1 MEQRKGETA
10 SSKNLFLA
18 DPGLSFA
25 EKKSRTIDRIATR
38 NDMNPENF
46 PAELRRL
53 LGEQGTSKFVD
64 YLGSVLLT
72 LKEEVLAV
80 SHSRS
85 EHRLS
90 EETALIRVEMAGMR
104 ADMAEM
110 RTELKTEMAGL
121 RSEFYEMRS
130 ELKADMAN
138 LRTELKTEM
147 AELRAD
153 METGIAELRAD
164 METGI
169 AELRADMETGM
180 ANIRAEME
188 TGHSRLQADLKGG
201 LSELRAEM
209 KADFAVVHREISS
222 LTRWILSAIVA
233 FAVVYPA
240 VTALIERFLIKP

>member
-169 AELRADMETGM
+169 AELRADMETG
-180 ANIRAEME
+180 
-188 TGHSRLQADLKGG
+188 HSRLQADLKGG

-240 VTALIERFLIKP
+240 VTALIDRFLLKP

>member
-1 MEQRKGETA
+1 MGQRKGETA

-153 METGIAELRAD
+153 METGIVELRAD
-164 METGI
+164 MESGI
-169 AELRADMETGM
+169 AELRADMVDRPQSP
-180 ANIRAEME
+180 A
-188 TGHSRLQADLKGG
+188 GG
-201 LSELRAEM
+201 FEGWSVGA
-209 KADFAVVHREISS
+209 SS
-222 LTRWILSAIVA
+222 
-233 FAVVYPA
+233 
-240 VTALIERFLIKP
+240 

>member
-38 NDMNPENF
+38 NNMNPENL

-164 METGI
+164 MESGI
-169 AELRADMETGM
+169 AELRADMV
-180 ANIRAEME
+180 